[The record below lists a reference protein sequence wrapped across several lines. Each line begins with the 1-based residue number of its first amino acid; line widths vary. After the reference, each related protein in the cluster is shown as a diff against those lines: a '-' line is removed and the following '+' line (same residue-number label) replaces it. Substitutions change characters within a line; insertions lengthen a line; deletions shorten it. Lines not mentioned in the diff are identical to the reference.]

1 MVSVGAI
8 ERDVLAG
15 CQVRVPVVFVARGA
29 EPGSAKC
36 AFGHYLLPPRRLA
49 IFIGNTGYQDKIPAA
64 REVQPHFRCV
74 SSLPRRRRR
83 SGHERKRGYAAT
95 LGCHWPRSARMSRSS
110 TTSSVITPSA

>member
-1 MVSVGAI
+1 MVSVGAV

-49 IFIGNTGYQDKIPAA
+49 IFIGNTGYPDKIPVT
-64 REVQPHFRCV
+64 REVQPHFRSV
-74 SSLPRRRRR
+74 SALLLTLATPR
-83 SGHERKRGYAAT
+83 GWM
-95 LGCHWPRSARMSRSS
+95 CQ
-110 TTSSVITPSA
+110 ITPAPSGANGR